1 MADEAIV
8 KVVRRY
14 LQALVRHGIP
24 VRFGVLF
31 GSQASGHPDPWSD
44 IDLLVV
50 SPRFDNERRRD
61 DVNLLWRVAARTD
74 SRIEPV
80 AVGQRQFEEDDSSA
94 LIEIAR
100 REGLIV
106 PLAQAAMRPN
116 RTAD

>member
-8 KVVRRY
+8 KVVRQY
-14 LQALVRHGIP
+14 LQALVRQGIP

-44 IDLLVV
+44 IDVLVV

-61 DVNLLWRVAARTD
+61 DVNLLWRVAVRTD

-80 AVGQRQFEEDDSSA
+80 AVGQHQFEEDDSSA
-94 LIEIAR
+94 IIEIAR
-100 REGLIV
+100 REGIIV
-106 PLAQAAMRPN
+106 PLALPSGDD
-116 RTAD
+116 TESDG